1 VIELVTLDLYQT
13 LCYGEPGRNERLARV
28 LGEMGY
34 ACTADQFLRPN
45 VLAEELYAVENGR
58 EAVHLRSPE
67 EQDRFYAGMFAL
79 MLREAG
85 LRHDPDLALGVRR
98 AMVRLQREVPSQ
110 YRLYEDVRPAIA
122 ALRER
127 GVKLGVV
134 SNTSRDATVLCTEL
148 GVCDLVD
155 FVVSSCLVG
164 CEKPGR
170 RIFESA
176 LELAGVEPG
185 RAVHVGD
192 QPRSDALG
200 ATMIGMHAL
209 LLDRDDLLAEEE
221 YTRVRSLVEVVDWV
235 DVAVPTP
242 A

>member
-28 LGEMGY
+28 LGEMGQPS
-34 ACTADQFLRPN
+34 AAEQFVRAN
-45 VLAEELYAVENGR
+45 VLAEEMYAVENGR
-58 EAVHLRSPE
+58 QAVHLRSPE
-67 EQDRFYAGMFAL
+67 EQDLFYAGMLGL

-85 LRHDPDLALGVRR
+85 LRHDPDFALDVRR
-98 AMVRLQREVPSQ
+98 AMVRLQRELPSQ
-110 YRLYEDVRPAIA
+110 YHLYDDVRPTIA
-122 ALRER
+122 ALRQR
-127 GVKLGVV
+127 GLKVGIV
-134 SNTSRDATVLCTEL
+134 SNTSTDATVLCTKL
-148 GVCDLVD
+148 GVGDLVD

-170 RIFESA
+170 LIFETA
-176 LELAGVEPG
+176 LQLAGVWPG

-200 ATMIGMHAL
+200 ATMMGMHAL
-209 LLDRDDLLAEEE
+209 LLDRDDLLPEEE
-221 YTRVRSLVEVVDWV
+221 YTRVRGLLEVVDWV
-235 DVAVPTP
+235 DAAVPTP